1 MGADNLVNFHEW
13 EKWQSIF
20 HIISIVIFRRHG
32 YNTKALKSVAAKKFI
47 RNKYIAQDIEHV
59 SNNIPAWTLIQNK
72 EIKISSSEIRNQRNK
87 LRGKY

>member
-32 YNTKALKSVAAKKFI
+32 YNTNALKSVAAKKFI
-47 RNKYIAQDIEHV
+47 HNKYIAQDIEHV
-59 SNNIPAWTLIQNK
+59 SKKIPAWTLIQNK
-72 EIKISSSEIRNQRNK
+72 EIKISSSEIRNQRNI